1 MNKIKE
7 GAINK
12 SDIVTGTTE
21 ANRTNIVN
29 FLRAAGEYGV
39 PAKYLFEVYRET
51 IRSLVSDNALPGGGS
66 AQPLSHQPRDAMS
79 LRVGRPGV

>member
-12 SDIVTGTTE
+12 SDIVTGTAE

-29 FLRAAGEYGV
+29 FLRAAGDYGV
-39 PAKYLFEVYRET
+39 PAKYLFEVNREAT
-51 IRSLVSDNALPGGGS
+51 RSLVT
-66 AQPLSHQPRDAMS
+66 
-79 LRVGRPGV
+79 

>member
-29 FLRAAGEYGV
+29 FLKAAGDYGV

-51 IRSLVSDNALPGGGS
+51 IRSLVS
-66 AQPLSHQPRDAMS
+66 
-79 LRVGRPGV
+79 